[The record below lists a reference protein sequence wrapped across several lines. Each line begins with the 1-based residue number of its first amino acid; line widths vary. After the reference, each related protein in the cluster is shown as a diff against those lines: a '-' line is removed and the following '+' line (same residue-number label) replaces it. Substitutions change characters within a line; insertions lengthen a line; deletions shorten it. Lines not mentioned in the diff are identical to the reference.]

1 MGQRLLSATDM
12 ESWVWT
18 KNYVFFIAATMW
30 IFSPKSIN
38 EIFNVIL
45 G

>member
-1 MGQRLLSATDM
+1 MGQRHFSATDM

-18 KNYVFFIAATMW
+18 KNFVFFIAATMW
-30 IFSPKSIN
+30 IFPPKSIN
-38 EIFNVIL
+38 EIFNAIP